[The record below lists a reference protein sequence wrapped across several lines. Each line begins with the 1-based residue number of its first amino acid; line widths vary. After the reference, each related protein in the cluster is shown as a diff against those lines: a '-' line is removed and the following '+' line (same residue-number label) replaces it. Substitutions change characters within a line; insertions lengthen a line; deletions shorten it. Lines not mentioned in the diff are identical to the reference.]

1 MDPVQKKKY
10 AVAALSFVVIAA
22 AVYFLFIFQAGPKEL
37 KRGEQE
43 GELKDISEIQLKD
56 KPYITLTPTA
66 DGAEIII
73 SIENMSY
80 FDNIEYDLTYN
91 ADNPQKPG
99 EKIPRGSTN
108 SGGINTK
115 DEKFKTSLLLGTA
128 SRGVR
133 SPDRGIVDGKLTLRL
148 FKGDAVYESETE
160 WNLFEIGSAKTTIT
174 LQQEQIKLEVPQTLG
189 KTYWVILADT
199 VGIPPS
205 FDKDVTTIIPPVFGT
220 FSIAPKFSKSL
231 SLSLKLEGITENS
244 QIHIFSAQDNKWE
257 RVDSPKFDSAT
268 GTISTAV
275 TSFATFVV
283 TSSE

>member
-1 MDPVQKKKY
+1 MDPAQKKKY
-10 AVAALSFVVIAA
+10 AVAALSFVVITA
-22 AVYFLFIFQAGPKEL
+22 AVYFLFIFQGSPKEL
-37 KRGEQE
+37 KKGEQE

-133 SPDRGIVDGKLTLRL
+133 SPDRGILDGKLTLRL

-160 WNLFEIGSAKTTIT
+160 WSLFEIGSAKTTIT

-189 KTYWVILADT
+189 KTYWVIFADT
-199 VGIPPS
+199 VGIPPT
-205 FDKDVTTIIPPVFGT
+205 FDKDIATIIPPVLGT
-220 FSIAPKFSKSL
+220 FSIAPKFTKPASL
-231 SLSLKLEGITENS
+231 TLNVQNDLTAA
-244 QIHIFSAQDNKWE
+244 QIHLYTQDGKWE
-257 RVDSPKFDSAT
+257 TKDLDMRGKTFST
-268 GTISTAV
+268 TINN
-275 TSFATFVV
+275 FATFVV